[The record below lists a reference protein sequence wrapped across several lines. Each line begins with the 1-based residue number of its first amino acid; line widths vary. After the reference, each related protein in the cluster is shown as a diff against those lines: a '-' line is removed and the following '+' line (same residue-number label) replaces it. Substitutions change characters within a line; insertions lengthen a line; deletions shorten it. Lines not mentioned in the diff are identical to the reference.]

1 MNNAQLKKIE
11 IINDLSF
18 VPADKLDE
26 IKNFVEYILYTSK
39 VKKKRPISVR
49 GIWKNKGFENLDI
62 EKELKTIRSEIQSNL
77 DRKEFY

>member
-18 VPADKLDE
+18 VPADRLDD

-39 VKKKRPISVR
+39 VKQKEPISVR

-62 EKELKTIRSEIQSNL
+62 EKELKTIRSEVQSNL
-77 DRKEFY
+77 DRKKFF